1 LFHICESEKIPATF
15 FEITTALAFEKFRQ
29 AKCDAVVLEVGL
41 GGRLDATNIV
51 KPALSVI
58 TSIQRDHMNILGN
71 SIQDIA
77 REKAGIM
84 KPGVDVLVGP
94 GCPQDQL
101 KSHAAE
107 VGSPFYTLS
116 LLPPSSRRYNPVHPS
131 TADTDLLNTDLAQA
145 SLQLLKKQN
154 HFNHIDLTSSGV
166 TKALLTRPPCRFE
179 EFDLTTDSSKQVK
192 VILDIAH
199 NEGAVKALL
208 SRVKARFP
216 HSEVR

>member
-1 LFHICESEKIPATF
+1 MFHVCESEKIPATF

-51 KPALSVI
+51 RPALSVI

-71 SIQDIA
+71 TIEDIA

-94 GCPQDQL
+94 GCPQDLL
-101 KSHAAE
+101 KSRAAE
-107 VGSPFYTLS
+107 VGSPFCTLS
-116 LLPPSSRRYNPVHPS
+116 LLPHSSRRYNPVVPL
-131 TADTDLLNTDLAQA
+131 TADTDLLNADLAQA
-145 SLQLLKKQN
+145 SLQLLKKHS
-154 HFNHIDLTSSGV
+154 HFRNIDLTSPGI
-166 TKALLTRPPCRFE
+166 TRALLTRPPCRFE
-179 EFDLTTDSSKQVK
+179 EFDLAADSSKQVK

-208 SRVKARFP
+208 SRVKARYP
-216 HSEVR
+216 NTEVR